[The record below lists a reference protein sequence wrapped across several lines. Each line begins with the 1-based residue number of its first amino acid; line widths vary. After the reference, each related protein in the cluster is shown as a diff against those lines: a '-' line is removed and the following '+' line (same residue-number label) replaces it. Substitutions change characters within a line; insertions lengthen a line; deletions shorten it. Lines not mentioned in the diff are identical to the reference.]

1 MQRHAGRAHA
11 RGVPQP
17 VQADTA
23 DAQSLG
29 HGADRP
35 QCVPGVDCRPAL
47 RDEHQAVWNQIE
59 AAMIRWTTWLALTP
73 AKSATAAGERGTL
86 RRVRS
91 VLGFTSDQVPVDP

>member
-17 VQADTA
+17 VQAATA

-29 HGADRP
+29 HGADRR

-47 RDEHQAVWNQIE
+47 RDEHE
-59 AAMIRWTTWLALTP
+59 ACLELDRGRLDPFAQLARLDP
-73 AKSATAAGERGTL
+73 PKSATAAGERGTL
-86 RRVRS
+86 RRERS
-91 VLGFTSDQVPVDP
+91 VLVFTSDQVPVEP